1 MDARLLLAFTTGMVM
16 TVNPCGFAMLPAYL
30 SFFVGIEDTSD
41 DQSPA
46 ADMAR
51 ALLVS
56 AAVTVGFV
64 ATFAVVG
71 LIANLLTE
79 NVYDVASWLG
89 VAIGLVLIGMGIALL
104 SGWEPAFRG
113 PHLERGGNSR
123 AVRSMALFG
132 VSYAVASIGCSLP
145 LFIGVMSTN
154 FGQSVGHGV
163 SYFIAFA
170 LGFGLLITALTV
182 GLAVAHQSIV
192 RHLRRVLPYISRI
205 AGGLLV
211 LTGAYLAWY
220 ATFEIRS
227 ASGDA
232 SVQRVTDWS
241 SQVSNWLDRNHEAL
255 AVALLGIAVAA
266 TAFVVI
272 NVRAARRES
281 SDVH

>member
-30 SFFVGIEDTSD
+30 SFFVGIEDASD
-41 DQSPA
+41 DQGPTA
-46 ADMAR
+46 NVAR

-64 ATFAVVG
+64 STFAVVG

-79 NVYDVASWLG
+79 NVYDIAGWLG
-89 VAIGLVLIGMGIALL
+89 VVIGVLLIAMGLALL
-104 SGWEPAFRG
+104 VGWEPAFRG

-123 AVRSMALFG
+123 AIRSMAVFG

-145 LFIGVMSTN
+145 IFIGVMSTN
-154 FGQSVGHGV
+154 FGQSVGHGL
-163 SYFIAFA
+163 SYFLAFA

-182 GLAVAHQSIV
+182 ALALAHQSIV
-192 RHLRRVLPYISRI
+192 RHLRRVLPYVNRI

-211 LTGAYLAWY
+211 LTGTYIAWY
-220 ATFEIRS
+220 GTFEIRS

-232 SVQRVTDWS
+232 TVQRVTDWS
-241 SQVSNWLDRNHEAL
+241 AEVSNWLDSNHEAL
-255 AVALLGIAVAA
+255 AVALLGIVVAA
-266 TAFVVI
+266 LAFVIV